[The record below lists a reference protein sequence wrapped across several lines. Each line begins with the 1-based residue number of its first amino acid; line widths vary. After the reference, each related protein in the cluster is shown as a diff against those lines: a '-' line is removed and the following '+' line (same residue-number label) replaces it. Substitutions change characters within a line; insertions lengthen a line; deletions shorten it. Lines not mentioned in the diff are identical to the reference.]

1 MSNKYVFICYI
12 CIFMCMG
19 DIKYCSYIYIVNV
32 NIVYSCK
39 LYFVMII
46 CGYDFSF
53 YIFEEIS
60 EKKIVMY
67 FY

>member
-1 MSNKYVFICYI
+1 MSNKYVCICYI
-12 CIFMCMG
+12 CIFMCMS
-19 DIKYCSYIYIVNV
+19 DIIYCSYIYND

-39 LYFVMII
+39 LYYVRII

-60 EKKIVMY
+60 
-67 FY
+67 

>member
-1 MSNKYVFICYI
+1 MFLYVIYVYLCVWVI
-12 CIFMCMG
+12 LNIVV
-19 DIKYCSYIYIVNV
+19 IYIYNV

-39 LYFVMII
+39 LYYVRII

-60 EKKIVMY
+60 EKKDCYVFLLIW
-67 FY
+67 

>member
-19 DIKYCSYIYIVNV
+19 DIIYCSYIYND

-39 LYFVMII
+39 LYYVRII

-60 EKKIVMY
+60 
-67 FY
+67 